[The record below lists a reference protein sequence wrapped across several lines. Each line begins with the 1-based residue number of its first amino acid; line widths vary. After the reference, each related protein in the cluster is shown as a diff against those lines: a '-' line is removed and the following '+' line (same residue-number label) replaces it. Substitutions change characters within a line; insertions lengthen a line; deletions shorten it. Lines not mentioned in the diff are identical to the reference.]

1 MNLVNAVGIDN
12 LPILDEESINE
23 QQSIELIVEAEDC
36 SEPRLDLWLSLQLPD
51 FSRSRWQK
59 LIALGHIQIA
69 GRVCD
74 DKKYK
79 LKSGDRVCIHIPE
92 PEPLDLVPEAIPLEI
107 LYEDEHLLIVNKP
120 AGMVVHPSAGHSTGT
135 LVHALLAHC
144 PLSSIG
150 GVQRPGIVHR
160 LDKDTTGAIVMA
172 KTDFAHQH
180 LQQQLQAKTAR
191 REYLGIVY
199 GTPKVESGTI
209 DLPVGRHP
217 VDRLRNTV
225 LPLEQGGKSAVTH
238 WQIEERLRSFSLI
251 KFRLETGRTHQIRIH
266 AAKMGHPIVG
276 DPVYGSGRSI
286 GVNLPGQ
293 ALHAWHLQ
301 LIHPHTGELISVTA
315 PIPSYFSTLLQ
326 VLRNR

>member
-172 KTDFAHQH
+172 PLA
-180 LQQQLQAKTAR
+180 
-191 REYLGIVY
+191 GI
-199 GTPKVESGTI
+199 
-209 DLPVGRHP
+209 
-217 VDRLRNTV
+217 
-225 LPLEQGGKSAVTH
+225 A
-238 WQIEERLRSFSLI
+238 
-251 KFRLETGRTHQIRIH
+251 
-266 AAKMGHPIVG
+266 
-276 DPVYGSGRSI
+276 
-286 GVNLPGQ
+286 
-293 ALHAWHLQ
+293 
-301 LIHPHTGELISVTA
+301 
-315 PIPSYFSTLLQ
+315 
-326 VLRNR
+326 

>member
-1 MNLVNAVGIDN
+1 MNVLNAVEIDN

-23 QQSIELIVEAEDC
+23 QQSIELIVDSDA
-36 SEPRLDLWLSLQLPD
+36 EPRLDSWLSLQLPD

-59 LIALGHIQIA
+59 LISLGHIQIEN
-69 GRVCD
+69 RVCS

-79 LKSGDRVCIHIPE
+79 LKAGDRVCVHIPD
-92 PEPLDLVPEAIPLEI
+92 PEPLDLIPEAIPLDI

-120 AGMVVHPSAGHSTGT
+120 AGMVVHPSAGHGAGT

-160 LDKDTTGAIVMA
+160 LDKDTTGAIVIA

-217 VDRLRNTV
+217 VDRLRNTI
-225 LPLEQGGKSAVTH
+225 LPIEQGGKSAVTH

-301 LIHPHTGELISVTA
+301 LIHPQTGDLVSVTA
-315 PIPSYFSTLLQ
+315 PIPSYFLTLLQ